1 MVSPA
6 QAAKLLGVHVG
17 SVYRMIG
24 QGRLQK
30 YARGVGRQTYL
41 SKQEVLALVEP
52 RRVEKH

>member
-30 YARGVGRQTYL
+30 YARGVGRRPYL
-41 SKQEVLALVEP
+41 SKHDVLALVEP
-52 RRVEKH
+52 RPVEKS